1 MTKYLGFIILLTS
14 LLISTTGFCAEVT
27 LSWDASPTASVTG
40 YKVYYQQNDPTP
52 PLNGVGAVEGTSPI
66 DVGNVLT
73 TTITGLQDNTN
84 YYFTL
89 TAYDASGY
97 ESSYSNI
104 VSSGWMP
111 QLLVP
116 ADHAVNEP
124 VPATFQWSTAPAGL
138 DVRYT
143 LFYGSDPELVAA
155 VAPTSNNS
163 DSQWYPL
170 LIISLLSGLLLTLF
184 RSLKTPKRGYAAAA
198 AGLTLCLALTSCGGG
213 GGGGDS
219 STPRGT
225 ENSPITPSTSVFSV
239 DKGTSD
245 YHQAYDLEAE
255 TTYYWKVVGVDVN
268 DPTQLY
274 SSTTF
279 QFTTETF

>member
-1 MTKYLGFIILLTS
+1 MIKYLGFVTILLS
-14 LLISTTGFCAEVT
+14 LLLVATTGFSAEVT

-40 YKVYYQQNDPTP
+40 YKVYYQQNNPAP
-52 PLNGVGAVEGTSPI
+52 PLNGIGALEGVSPI

-73 TTITGLQDNTN
+73 TTITGLQENTN

-116 ADHAVNEP
+116 ADRAVNEP

-143 LFYGSDPELVAA
+143 LFYGTDPELVAA

-163 DSQWYPL
+163 DSHWYPL

-198 AGLTLCLALTSCGGG
+198 AGLTLCLTLTSCGG

-225 ENSPITPSTSVFSV
+225 ENSPGTPATNVFAV

-245 YHQAYDLEAE
+245 YHQAFDLESG
-255 TTYYWKVVGVDVN
+255 TTYYWKVVGIDVN
-268 DPTQLY
+268 DPAQTY
-274 SSTTF
+274 TSSTF